1 MERAWKKLD
10 NSKTA
15 VELEEQVKAMMKEL
29 GYEAH
34 QASMPSV

>member
-29 GYEAH
+29 GYDSH
-34 QASMPSV
+34 QTTIPNT